1 MLAIP
6 LGSYQPTGSA
16 IHALDARVKAATLIV
31 AMVCAFAITSPAQLA
46 FALAGTALLVHLTRL
61 GHAATLRGLIPVV
74 PFALVVALFDLIANT
89 GGTQLATLGPITITS
104 AGAWAA
110 VLYPTRLLMVVCV
123 GSLLL
128 ATTTPT
134 QLTDAFEALISPL
147 ARLGAPVHEIAL
159 VLSLGLRFV
168 PILADEAQSVMDA
181 QAARGASF
189 EEGSAWAR
197 LRALGTI
204 LVPVFAGAL
213 RHAQNLARALDA
225 RNYEGGADRTH
236 YHTPRLTSK
245 DALFALATAAWLA
258 VTLSL

>member
-1 MLAIP
+1 M
-6 LGSYQPTGSA
+6 
-16 IHALDARVKAATLIV
+16 R
-31 AMVCAFAITSPAQLA
+31 
-46 FALAGTALLVHLTRL
+46 
-61 GHAATLRGLIPVV
+61 
-74 PFALVVALFDLIANT
+74 
-89 GGTQLATLGPITITS
+89 
-104 AGAWAA
+104 
-110 VLYPTRLLMVVCV
+110 
-123 GSLLL
+123 
-128 ATTTPT
+128 
-134 QLTDAFEALISPL
+134 
-147 ARLGAPVHEIAL
+147 EIAL